1 MILEVIPKTGV
12 KYNKNRLLRE
22 VKDTL
27 KEINENLLFQRTYT
41 DFSVNKVVV
50 MGEKILINFNAVS
63 EFKEVC
69 NSFGLLNTNPKLNF
83 TELLDSEKHLGY
95 IRPKLTASKVL
106 NGIVYNLNLL
116 AFRLS
121 ELGYMVTPVTLKT
134 IKEIINF
141 KSKGSLL
148 DTNQVHELR
157 KSLAVMMCN
166 MNNSKEHLDSIKD
179 DNIMIE
185 LINTLVNSDLAKE
198 ITVNIIDNSEK
209 AIPRVGLGEIGFMLV
224 SYFQDYLNGEVC
236 IGYPEIRHYRTK
248 EDFIDC
254 NKPHHGDIVMISNK
268 NIPWGYKVLLNKDNT
283 QNIDKWFFVYYIEA
297 LNGLQKI
304 DKRVIVFE
312 DNFVKKEV
320 DKKVELFKCIR
331 DVHKSFISSELY
343 IALEAYP
350 KTVKQVL
357 EYQELNTFRR
367 TELNRF
373 IDKSIN
379 NVDFLSKEEVEY
391 VESLI
396 GWSKDLKSKYYRE
409 LLDNYI
415 NTKPEYQKY
424 KGILQEYSKETMTK
438 KEKEDLF

>member
-209 AIPRVGLGEIGFMLV
+209 AIPRVGLGEIGF
-224 SYFQDYLNGEVC
+224 
-236 IGYPEIRHYRTK
+236 
-248 EDFIDC
+248 
-254 NKPHHGDIVMISNK
+254 
-268 NIPWGYKVLLNKDNT
+268 IPTQENTPSSITWG
-283 QNIDKWFFVYYIEA
+283 
-297 LNGLQKI
+297 
-304 DKRVIVFE
+304 
-312 DNFVKKEV
+312 
-320 DKKVELFKCIR
+320 
-331 DVHKSFISSELY
+331 
-343 IALEAYP
+343 
-350 KTVKQVL
+350 
-357 EYQELNTFRR
+357 
-367 TELNRF
+367 
-373 IDKSIN
+373 
-379 NVDFLSKEEVEY
+379 
-391 VESLI
+391 
-396 GWSKDLKSKYYRE
+396 
-409 LLDNYI
+409 
-415 NTKPEYQKY
+415 
-424 KGILQEYSKETMTK
+424 
-438 KEKEDLF
+438 